1 MKKNIPQDNFL
12 FKLDTNLIDDI
23 NCLLTFVRQPLRLD
37 EFFKKIPS
45 DILQAKLGELE
56 FKLENRENPPYFL
69 IILKNSNKV
78 SQFKLTNNHL
88 SSLGIA
94 ITDQNQL
101 IAPLLA
107 TKNQTPKSSL
117 KDLFTILI
125 EGANNINKK
134 LNLDN
139 ASSFIKD
146 KTLSL
151 PENKN
156 KQTEINIFFNLIE
169 KFLIQEKDCK
179 NPNIII
185 TAQSLLIVAN
195 DLSKLELRYPDLNTL
210 ISEIHT
216 NLNKFTSN
224 DISIT
229 TVLLAYEKLHYKTTL
244 ILPEVEKSK
253 ISSLIDI
260 LIRIKADNSITNS
273 NFNFFRLSFLEKKGF
288 RYIFGSEEDINFYE
302 AVQKNYK
309 NFSSLKKPF
318 LEIVNLIHK
327 LYFSSDKNQ
336 KIIDLLKQLDD
347 LTNLYFQTIL
357 DISNSNTNENLKERK
372 KEAFTKFQNKVKE
385 KIMEF
390 KEENL
395 KNLKQLD
402 TLYKI
407 LNYIAKLI
415 PSFILSKDRRISF
428 FQSRTSQNKKID
440 PILDEIQNKFIYSR

>member
-23 NCLLTFVRQPLRLD
+23 NRLLTFVRQPLPLD

-56 FKLENRENPPYFL
+56 FKLENRENPSYFL

-88 SSLGIA
+88 SSLGIG
-94 ITDQNQL
+94 ITDQNLL

-327 LYFSSDKNQ
+327 LYFSSDKSQ

-385 KIMEF
+385 KIREF

-415 PSFILSKDRRISF
+415 PSFILSKDKRISF

-440 PILDEIQNKFIYSR
+440 PILDEIQNKFIYCR